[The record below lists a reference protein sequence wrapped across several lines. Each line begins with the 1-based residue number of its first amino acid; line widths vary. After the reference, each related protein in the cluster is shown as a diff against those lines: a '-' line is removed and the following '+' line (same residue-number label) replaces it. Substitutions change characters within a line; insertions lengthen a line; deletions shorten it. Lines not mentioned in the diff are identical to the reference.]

1 MAEGG
6 TFGSASELLVRK
18 LIQARKELGL
28 SLEEVSETTRIKR
41 GHLEKIEAENLRFL
55 PPVYVYAFLKEYALA
70 LGITDDELLEN
81 CREELSILT
90 DARVRQEAGATY
102 DEQPEARGPR
112 LGGLF
117 DAIRSGD
124 GGGMSP
130 AVLVGGGVAVLVALL
145 VVVFLIFGGGGSGEK
160 ENETAAEGNGGAEAV
175 EEASFEVPAPENTAD
190 SLADAFVQEGPEAS
204 LAVKEQAWAKNVSFL
219 PESQSSPY
227 RNILVVRIVSDLTWV
242 KVIADDGDRVYPGG
256 QFKAGEVLRYEAK
269 NKFWVNVGRPP
280 YVELY
285 LNGEK
290 VPPME
295 KRTVVLGQE

>member
-18 LIQARKELGL
+18 LIQARKEQGL
-28 SLEEVSETTRIKR
+28 SLEEVSEITRIKR
-41 GHLEKIEAENLRFL
+41 DHLENIESENLRFL
-55 PPVYVYAFLKEYALA
+55 PSVYVYAFLKEYALA
-70 LGITDDELLEN
+70 LGVTDDELLEN
-81 CREELSILT
+81 CRAELSIPT
-90 DARVRQEAGATY
+90 DARARQDADATC

-124 GGGMSP
+124 GGGVRP
-130 AVLVGGGVAVLVALL
+130 AVLVGGGVALL
-145 VVVFLIFGGGGSGEK
+145 VVLLVIVFLVFGGGSGE
-160 ENETAAEGNGGAEAV
+160 NADETAAAGSSDVEAV
-175 EEASFEVPAPENTAD
+175 EEAAAGVSATEIPAD
-190 SLADAFVQEGPEAS
+190 SLADTPVQESAEAS
-204 LAVKEQAWAKNVSFL
+204 LAVKAQDWAKNVAFL
-219 PESQSSPY
+219 PESQDSPY

-242 KVIADDGDRVYPGG
+242 KVIADDGDKVYPGG

-269 NKFWVNVGRPP
+269 KKFWVNIGRPP
-280 YVELY
+280 FVELY

-295 KRTVVLGQE
+295 KRTIVLGQE